1 MQHSQVQIGLA
12 LKNFTGPH
20 ERPDVDAL
28 LAYAERAEALG
39 FDSLWAWDHILLGH
53 DPVFPILESLTT
65 LTAIAVRTRRI
76 RLGTGVFVLPLR
88 NPVVAAKALASLD
101 QVSKG
106 RLILGAA
113 AGWYAREFDA
123 VGVPFKERGKLFERN
138 FEVLHRLLTE
148 EKVTAQYGDLNLR
161 QAALSPKAAQ
171 RPRFPIWIGG
181 YVEAVLR
188 RVARVGDGW
197 LTYFYTPEG
206 FTKSWNKIVA
216 FAREYGRD
224 PAQIT
229 GANQLPIYVGATSA
243 EAESGMR
250 EWLATEWDIA
260 AWSDSTPESAIRG
273 TAAECVAQLRRHVEA
288 GVRHLILIPYKYRP
302 DQVEILAQEIVPH
315 LRAPLPL

>member
-1 MQHSQVQIGLA
+1 MDALRVEFGLT

-20 ERPDVDAL
+20 EQPDIDAL

-53 DPVFPILESLTT
+53 ETVFPVLESLTT

-76 RLGTGVFVLPLR
+76 KLGTGVFVLPMR
-88 NPVVAAKALASLD
+88 NPVITAKVLASLD
-101 QVSKG
+101 VVSKG

-148 EKVTAQYGDLNLR
+148 DKVTAQYGPLNLR
-161 QAALSPKAAQ
+161 QAVLSPKPVQ
-171 RPRFPIWIGG
+171 KPRFPIWIGG

-188 RVARVGDGW
+188 RVARYGDGW

-206 FTKSWNKIVA
+206 FTRSWQKIVA
-216 FAREYGRD
+216 FAREFGRD

-229 GANQLPIYVGATSA
+229 SANQLPILVGPSA
-243 EAESGMR
+243 AQAEGPMR
-250 EWLATEWDIA
+250 EWLRTEWDIA
-260 AWSDSTPESAIRG
+260 AWSDSTPESAIWG
-273 TAAECVAQLRRHVEA
+273 GVDECVAALRRHVVA
-288 GVRHLILIPYKYRP
+288 GVRHLILIPYKYQA
-302 DQVEILAQEIVPH
+302 DQVEILAREVIPR
-315 LRAPLPL
+315 LRA

>member
-1 MQHSQVQIGLA
+1 MANHPVQFGLT

-20 ERPDVDAL
+20 ERPDPDGL

-53 DPVFPILESLTT
+53 DPVFPVLESLTT
-65 LTAIAVRTRRI
+65 LTAIAVRTQRI
-76 RLGTGVFVLPLR
+76 KLGTGVFVLPMR
-88 NPVVAAKALASLD
+88 NPVVTAKVLSSLD
-101 QVSKG
+101 LFSKG

-148 EKVTAQYGDLNLR
+148 EKVTAQYGPLNLR
-161 QAALSPKAAQ
+161 QAVLAPKPAQ

-181 YVEAVLR
+181 YVEAVLQ
-188 RVARVGDGW
+188 RVARHGDGW

-206 FTKSWNKIVA
+206 FRKSWEKIVG
-216 FAREYGRD
+216 FAKELGRD

-229 GANQLPIYVGATSA
+229 SANQLPIYVGATSA
-243 EAESGMR
+243 QAEAAMR
-250 EWLATEWDIA
+250 EWLAKEWDVA

-273 TAAECVAQLRRHVEA
+273 TVEECVAQLRRHIEA
-288 GVRHLILIPYKYRP
+288 GVQHLIFIPYKYQP
-302 DQVEILAQEIVPH
+302 DQVELLANEVIPR
-315 LRAPLPL
+315 LRG